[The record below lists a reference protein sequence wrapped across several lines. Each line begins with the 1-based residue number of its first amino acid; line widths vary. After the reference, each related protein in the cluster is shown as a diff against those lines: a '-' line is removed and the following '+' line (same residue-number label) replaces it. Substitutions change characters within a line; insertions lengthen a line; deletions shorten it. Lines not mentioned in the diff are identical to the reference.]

1 MKTFKITF
9 NGRTK
14 GAIGIFYDITDTFQG
29 DTLEDAKLNM
39 YDKYEPIRIKHVM
52 SFYRVTYENGNV
64 SETGFNGTL
73 EDAKSYYL
81 NQSFQFGDTE
91 EKPFD
96 DMVKAIN
103 VEQI

>member
-14 GAIGIFYDITDTFQG
+14 GAIGITYTITDTFQG
-29 DTLEDAKLNM
+29 ETLEDAKLNM
-39 YDKYEPIRIKHVM
+39 YDKYEHINIKHVM
-52 SFYRVTYENGNV
+52 SFYRVTYANGNV

-73 EDAKSYYL
+73 DEAKKYYL
-81 NQSFQFGDTE
+81 GQSFQFGDTE
-91 EKPFD
+91 AKPFD
-96 DMVKAIN
+96 DMVKVIN